1 MLRSRLR
8 WAIAV
13 VAVLSILLGAVVAVP
28 ALHVFASQGTDGE
41 KDYLAL
47 GDSVAFG
54 TNPLLD
60 AHNAANFMGYPTPVA
75 AALDEDLTN
84 AACPGEASGG
94 LISLTGVDN
103 VCRPYRANFP
113 LHVDYS
119 TDQLDFALQFLD
131 DHPLTRLVTINI
143 GANDLFVLQRQCA
156 GSVACIQAGLPT
168 MLAALGA
175 NLDTIYGAIRNTAH
189 YHHQLVA
196 LTYYSLDYRDPVGV
210 GIISEVNQV
219 VADRTQA
226 WDGAVADGFGAF
238 AAASGNGDTCVAG
251 LRIPLP
257 ASLGGGCDIHP
268 SPAGRDLLAG
278 AILAVVHHDNGNGDG

>member
-13 VAVLSILLGAVVAVP
+13 VALLSILLGAVVAVP
-28 ALHVFASQGTDGE
+28 ALHAFATQGTDGE

-54 TNPLLD
+54 TNPLFD
-60 AHNAANFMGYPTPVA
+60 AHNAANFTGYPTPVA
-75 AALDEDLTN
+75 AALDENLTN

-94 LISLTGVDN
+94 FISLTGVDN
-103 VCRPYRANFP
+103 VCRPYRAHFP
-113 LHVDYS
+113 LHVAYS

-131 DHPLTRLVTINI
+131 AHPHTRLVTINI

-238 AAASGNGDTCVAG
+238 AANSNNGDTCVAG

-257 ASLGGGCDIHP
+257 AGGCDIHP
-268 SPAGRDLLAG
+268 SPAGRDLLAA
-278 AILAVVHHDNGNGDG
+278 AILAVVHQDDGNGDG